1 MTSED
6 HIALIS
12 EAVTAGGGQ
21 NATGYRGGGGRWA
34 DLGSGGG
41 AFTAALCELLGARG
55 RIVSMDK
62 DARALRAQ
70 ERELRAR
77 FPAAHLEFV
86 AADFTGTLAL
96 SGLDGVV
103 MANSLHFQR
112 DPCAVLT
119 GVRRCLAPGGRI
131 VVVEYDIDSPNPWVP
146 FPLPFERL
154 GGAAECAGLAAP
166 VLLGTRPSRYHRR
179 VYAAVCRAGA
189 GAAAAS

>member
-1 MTSED
+1 VTRED

-12 EAVTAGGGQ
+12 RAAG
-21 NATGYRGGGGRWA
+21 NAGGRWA

-55 RIVSMDK
+55 RIVSVDR

-77 FPAAHLEFV
+77 FPEAQLEFV
-86 AADFTGTLAL
+86 AADFTDALPLAD
-96 SGLDGVV
+96 LDGIV

-112 DPCAVLT
+112 DACETLE
-119 GVRRCLAPGGRI
+119 GVRRCLAPGGCV
-131 VVVEYDIDSPNPWVP
+131 VVVEYDISAPNPWVP
-146 FPLPFERL
+146 FPLPFARL
-154 GGAAECAGLAAP
+154 GEIAACAGLAAP

-179 VYAAVCRAGA
+179 VYAAVCRAEA
-189 GAAAAS
+189 VK